1 MLAIARTLKGNPDVN
16 LADEPTGNFAPLIV
30 ATEEQVIQDIHKH
43 DIPVLP
49 VKQNIRFAL
58 GLGGRIYVISKGKI
72 VFQGTSQK
80 LKEAYEV

>member
-1 MLAIARTLKGNPDVN
+1 
-16 LADEPTGNFAPLIV
+16 LIV
-30 ATEEQVIQDIHKH
+30 AAEEQVIQDIHKH

-49 VKQNIRFAL
+49 VEQNMRFTLLLA
-58 GLGGRIYVISKGKI
+58 GRIYVISKGKI